1 MNDMEPKVLITGTG
15 RGLGKFLYSEFSK
28 KDIIVESFTR
38 KDNVKEFIE
47 KLHFTINQSYDMIIH
62 CAANV
67 SHMSWE
73 DEIPYSYYYDNVF
86 LTQEILKIPHK
97 RFIYISSIDQ
107 QKQSPYG
114 VCKKISES
122 IVKEKGINHLIIRPT
137 GLLGKEMKKNTFQK
151 LIKGEPIALTPDSVM
166 NYVLYDDVLEA
177 IYSKSMGTMTL
188 CADGEI
194 TMKEISDLVKKETK
208 YGDIYFNIESS
219 KFTPTLKY
227 TSKENIIRYLEKYEK

>member
-151 LIKGEPIALTPDSVM
+151 ILNNEPIVLTPNSIM
-166 NYVLYDDVLEA
+166 NYVLYDDILDVINSDVRGVITVSA
-177 IYSKSMGTMTL
+177 TDS
-188 CADGEI
+188 I
-194 TMKEISDLVKKETK
+194 TMKEVADIIGNKIEF
-208 YGDIYFNIESS
+208 GDIYFDIKVNTLETILNKSS
-219 KFTPTLKY
+219 RD
-227 TSKENIIRYLEKYEK
+227 SIKEYIKRYEK